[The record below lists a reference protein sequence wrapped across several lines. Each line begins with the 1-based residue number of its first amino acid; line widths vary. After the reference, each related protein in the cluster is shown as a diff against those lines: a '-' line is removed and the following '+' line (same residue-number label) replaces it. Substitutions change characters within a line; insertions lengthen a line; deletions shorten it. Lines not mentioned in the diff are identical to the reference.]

1 MGEEGRKGELFGLVN
16 MFTFQGDGGPGGLL
30 VKEVVNK
37 TNVAEGRMGVKVIGY
52 EAAEA
57 DNEEEDEFFKAEVM
71 DSGDEEEDGFSQL
84 EALDGAKRKRK
95 QKSGDGG
102 SGKSN
107 PVQAILAAAGV
118 QYTHENS
125 EVLGS
130 SAIEAKLSKRAVE
143 ADTRCLSGD
152 TTAFGS
158 GEGGSKNG
166 AKVEEDN
173 GISAIGEGED
183 AVDLNGV
190 TYRFHPPEDVRR
202 RQFCEMSKAFGFG
215 SVTEFALVVEGWTP
229 RQRGKALER
238 FYRILRERGLEGL
251 RQGKGVS
258 EVEVEEEGKVEN
270 KKEEKQGVD
279 SREVVG
285 GEANGNKEKWDGNG
299 GNSEMDSR
307 EKEAAERSEK
317 QEQDKDEENDNDIG
331 EGEDEDG
338 DQEL

>member
-52 EAAEA
+52 EAAEV
-57 DNEEEDEFFKAEVM
+57 DDDEGGFFKAEVM
-71 DSGDEEEDGFSQL
+71 DSGDEDEDGYSQL
-84 EALDGAKRKRK
+84 EALAGTKRKRK
-95 QKSGDGG
+95 QKSGDGS

-152 TTAFGS
+152 TSAFG
-158 GEGGSKNG
+158 GAEGGNNS
-166 AKVEEDN
+166 AKVEED
-173 GISAIGEGED
+173 GIPVLGEGSD

-202 RQFCEMSKAFGFG
+202 RQFCEMSKVFGFG
-215 SVTEFALVVEGWTP
+215 SVTEFALVVEGWAP
-229 RQRGKALER
+229 GQRRKALER
-238 FYRILRERGLEGL
+238 FYRILREKGLEGL
-251 RQGKGVS
+251 RQGKDAS
-258 EVEVEEEGKVEN
+258 EVKVEEEKGEN
-270 KKEEKQGVD
+270 KKEEKQGVE

-285 GEANGNKEKWDGNG
+285 GDAKSNKGKGDGSSNR
-299 GNSEMDSR
+299 GNSEVDSG
-307 EKEAAERSEK
+307 EKGAAARKEK
-317 QEQDKDEENDNDIG
+317 QEQDKDEENDNDMIR
-331 EGEDEDG
+331 EEDEDD